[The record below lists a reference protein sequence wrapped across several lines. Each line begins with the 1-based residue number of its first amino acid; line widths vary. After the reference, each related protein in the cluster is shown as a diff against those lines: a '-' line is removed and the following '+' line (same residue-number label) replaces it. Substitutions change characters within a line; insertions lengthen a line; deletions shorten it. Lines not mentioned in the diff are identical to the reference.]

1 MLRFT
6 LRHHQMQK
14 LPTFSIRSGLRTTC
28 TRGSNCNEWIN
39 HVGRYSTIREIYV
52 KFKIAIIVVFVR
64 LLDYDFD
71 PKDLTKQN
79 TFIGSY
85 PPGTTIAIKSVWR
98 ID

>member
-1 MLRFT
+1 
-6 LRHHQMQK
+6 MQK
-14 LPTFSIRSGLRTTC
+14 FPTFSVRSGLRTTC
-28 TRGSNCNEWIN
+28 TRGSNCNEWSN
-39 HVGRYSTIREIYV
+39 HIRRYSTIREIYV
-52 KFKIAIIVVFVR
+52 KFKIAMFKIAIIVVFVR
-64 LLDYDFD
+64 LLDYDFN